1 MEEKVFN
8 AIVEYIKEHKYAP
21 SVRELCDL
29 TGLKSTSSVHRY
41 IHNLIK
47 KGKIESD
54 HDFSTPRALR
64 VAGYEFVKEGDW
76 EGVDTK

>member
-8 AIVEYIKEHKYAP
+8 AIVAYIKEHKYPP

-29 TGLKSTSSVHRY
+29 TGLKSTSSVHRH
-41 IHNLIK
+41 IHKLIK

-54 HDFSTPRALR
+54 HGISTPRALR
-64 VAGYEFVKEGDW
+64 VVGYNFVKEKGGDTD
-76 EGVDTK
+76 VAL